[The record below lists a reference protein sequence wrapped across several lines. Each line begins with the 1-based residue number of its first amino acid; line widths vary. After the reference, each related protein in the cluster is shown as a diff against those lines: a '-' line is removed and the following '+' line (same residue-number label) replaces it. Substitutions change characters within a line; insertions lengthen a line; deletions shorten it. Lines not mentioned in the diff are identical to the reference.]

1 MEPRARQQTVAW
13 LVALAAAWLSLAAL
27 GYRARD
33 PDSRLYAEMAAR
45 MSEAPAAGWIAPD
58 APPGSYISGR
68 FREHPAG
75 LFWPAALLARLG
87 YPPEQAA
94 YALNA
99 LYQCATLVLIPVL
112 AATLVSGS
120 EARAL
125 AWLLQLLPI
134 AFTYRVRANH
144 EAALLLCL
152 VLALLGTEWSRRHAR
167 FATLT
172 ALGLVGMLLVKGIFA
187 AFGPVACGIWL
198 LASRRDPERAVGKAW
213 PGLALAVAA
222 MVATALAYE
231 WLYRS
236 ATGEPFWSFYV
247 SRQLGVAAAGEAHAA
262 GGALLQKA
270 ANVAFYVGRI
280 LWFAF
285 PWTLALLFAA
295 GRRRPA
301 SGGERGRAVGAAF
314 VAGTLLVYVLAFSL
328 FDRRADRYV
337 FPAYYLAGAGGA
349 VAALALWPRLR
360 RLAEAF
366 DRPWIPALVFVLT
379 FVAHLLAGRLGLP
392 TIKLAAGGD

>member
-152 VLALLGTEWSRRHAR
+152 VLALAGTEWSRRHAR

-213 PGLALAVAA
+213 AGLALAVAA
-222 MVATALAYE
+222 MAATAVAYE

-247 SRQLGVAAAGEAHAA
+247 SRQLGVAALGEPVIERQDVVLH
-262 GGALLQKA
+262 GFNQPELLQL
-270 ANVAFYVGRI
+270 VQHVGLFLRQISRLAPI
-280 LWFAF
+280 LRRVVQLPHVVVERDRLDLSGF
-285 PWTLALLFAA
+285 PRSPML
-295 GRRRPA
+295 GDRRPA
-301 SGGERGRAVGAAF
+301 LVIDAAVAEHLEVLGFMALGRGRIV
-314 VAGTLLVYVLAFSL
+314 
-328 FDRRADRYV
+328 
-337 FPAYYLAGAGGA
+337 
-349 VAALALWPRLR
+349 
-360 RLAEAF
+360 E
-366 DRPWIPALVFVLT
+366 
-379 FVAHLLAGRLGLP
+379 
-392 TIKLAAGGD
+392 